1 MEEWRE
7 QILSIVSALTISED
21 NFTNSDTAINDT
33 MTVTQIDNSVQNKL
47 SDADQKLRFNYAS
60 AECGSKVLSSNSG
73 YLLNS
78 VTY

>member
-47 SDADQKLRFNYAS
+47 SLAS
-60 AECGSKVLSSNSG
+60 TNIDPTS
-73 YLLNS
+73 YQI
-78 VTY
+78 YYI